1 MTYQLEAVYSDGKKE
16 AWKIRCDSLLLASQE
31 AEESARR
38 LGEKQPVTV
47 YLFDSKGVCLSHYTG
62 G

>member
-1 MTYQLEAVYSDGKKE
+1 MTYQLEAVYFDGEKK
-16 AWKIRCDSLLLASQE
+16 AWKLRCDSLLLASQE

-38 LGEKQPVTV
+38 IGEQKPVTV
-47 YLFDSKGVCLSHYTG
+47 YLFDSNGVCLNHYTG